1 MRLLRRLASLP
12 ELERNQVRRSRSI
25 FYFVISFA
33 TAVLHHGSP
42 GAKRGKEYGFVI
54 CTADGILNPTTRPIQ
69 RPKAP
74 MARVI
79 FVNRYFFPDHSA
91 TSQILSDLTFHLAAI
106 GHEVHVITS
115 RQRYDDSW
123 VALPGS
129 EDINGVQVYRVA
141 STRFGR
147 GALSGRALDYLSFY
161 RSVRC
166 RLRKIARAGDI
177 VVAKTDPP
185 LLSVALASVARHR
198 RARLVNW
205 LQDIYPETASI
216 LGVPL
221 LRGPAASALATLRN
235 RRLREAD
242 ATVVVGELMARRI
255 KQLGAVPARVHVI
268 ANWCDDETI
277 RPAAGIDNPLREA
290 WHLSGKFVVGYSGNL
305 GRAHDFE
312 TVLSAAERLRNDSR
326 IVFLMIGGGKHFE
339 DLAKGVKARGLDDSF
354 RFHPY
359 QARAMLPHSLG
370 VADAHWLSLH
380 PALEGLIVP
389 SKFYAVAAAGKPML
403 MIGDS
408 EGEIGH
414 LIRDHRC
421 GTIIRPG
428 DAATLADTLQR
439 WSGAPGA
446 IYEMG
451 ARARQML
458 DAQFTRRRALDQ
470 WSRLL
475 GELRPL
481 AQSAQ

>member
-1 MRLLRRLASLP
+1 
-12 ELERNQVRRSRSI
+12 
-25 FYFVISFA
+25 VISA
-33 TAVLHHGSP
+33 
-42 GAKRGKEYGFVI
+42 
-54 CTADGILNPTTRPIQ
+54 ADGILDQTSRPIQ
-69 RPKAP
+69 RPQAP

-115 RQRYDDSW
+115 RQRYDDPRA
-123 VALPGS
+123 ALP
-129 EDINGVQVYRVA
+129 ENETIKGVQVHRVA

-147 GALSGRALDYLSFY
+147 AALSGRALDYLSFY
-161 RSVRC
+161 RSVR
-166 RLRKIARAGDI
+166 RSLREIAQAGDI

-185 LLSVALASVARHR
+185 LLSAALASVARQR
-198 RARLVNW
+198 RAHLINW

-221 LRGPAASALATLRN
+221 LRGPVASALATLRN
-235 RRLREAD
+235 RSLREAD

-255 KQLGAVPARVHVI
+255 KELGAVPARVHVV

-277 RPAAGIDNPLREA
+277 RPAARTDNPLRES
-290 WHLSGKFVVGYSGNL
+290 WHLSGKFVVGHSGNL

-312 TVLSAAERLRNDSR
+312 TVLAAAERLRNEPR

-339 DLAKGVKARGLDDSF
+339 DLAKGVKARGLEDSF
-354 RFHPY
+354 RFRPY

-370 VADAHWLSLH
+370 VADVHWLSLH

-389 SKFYAVAAAGKPML
+389 SKFYAIAAAGKPML

-408 EGEIGH
+408 EGEIGR

-421 GTIIRPG
+421 GTVIRPG
-428 DAATLADTLQR
+428 DAATLVDTLRR
-439 WSGAPGA
+439 WSGAPAA
-446 IYEMG
+446 ITEMG

-458 DAQFTRRRALDQ
+458 DAKFTRRRALDQ

-475 GELRPL
+475 
-481 AQSAQ
+481 ASVA

>member
-1 MRLLRRLASLP
+1 
-12 ELERNQVRRSRSI
+12 
-25 FYFVISFA
+25 
-33 TAVLHHGSP
+33 LHHDST
-42 GAKRGKEYGFVI
+42 GAKRGEEYGFVI
-54 CTADGILNPTTRPIQ
+54 CATNGILKSINRPVQ
-69 RPKAP
+69 RRKAP
-74 MARVI
+74 MTRVI

-106 GHEVHVITS
+106 GHDVHVITS
-115 RQRYDDSW
+115 RQRYDNPRA
-123 VALPGS
+123 ALP
-129 EDINGVQVYRVA
+129 ENEVINGVQIHRLA

-147 GALSGRALDYLSFY
+147 AALSGRALDYLSFY
-161 RSVRC
+161 RLVR
-166 RLRKIARAGDI
+166 RSLREVAQAGDI

-185 LLSVALASVARHR
+185 LLSVALASVARQRQAH
-198 RARLVNW
+198 LVNW

-221 LRGPAASALATLRN
+221 LRGPVALSLATLRN
-235 RRLREAD
+235 RSLREAD
-242 ATVVVGELMARRI
+242 ATVVVGELMARHI
-255 KQLGAVPARVHVI
+255 KELGVVPARVHVI

-277 RPAAGIDNPLREA
+277 RPAVGTGNPLREA
-290 WHLSGKFVVGYSGNL
+290 WHLFGKFVVGYSGNL

-312 TVLSAAERLRNDSR
+312 TVLGAAERLRNEPR

-339 DLAKGVKARGLDDSF
+339 ELAKAVKARGLDNSF

-359 QARAMLPHSLG
+359 QERAMLPHSLG

-389 SKFYAVAAAGKPML
+389 SKFYAIAAAGKPML

-408 EGEIGH
+408 EGEIGR
-414 LIRDHRC
+414 LIRRHRC
-421 GTIIRPG
+421 GTIIAPG
-428 DAATLADTLQR
+428 DAATLADTLRR
-439 WSGAPGA
+439 WSGAPEA
-446 IYEMG
+446 VIEMG

-475 GELRPL
+475 AELRPL